1 MKFLNDYKLFV
12 QRIGLIGITNILV
25 ALSSLILLPILTK
38 NFSISDYGIWV
49 EINTTIAL
57 MPSII
62 SLGLPFTMVRF
73 LSAEKDKNKI
83 QEGFYTIT
91 IVVFIFNIIVSTLIF
106 VFSKSISY
114 ALFDGNIQVVML
126 LSVII
131 FFTCI
136 NWLFI
141 NFFRTFQQMKRYCVF
156 LLIQTYLGFFIV
168 SYLVLTGFG
177 VFIAVSGLLIAN
189 IVIFFIMSSFI
200 ISDIG
205 FKLPKFKNLRE
216 YLSFGLPTIPSNLSY
231 WIVDSSDRYV
241 IGILLGTAFVGYYAP
256 GYLLGSVIILFYA
269 PFSFLLPSVL
279 PNYYDNQDYEKVR
292 IFLKY
297 SLKYFLLIAIPT
309 VFGLS
314 ILSKPILI
322 IISTSAIALNG
333 YLVTPFVALSA
344 LLFGIYGIAS
354 EIIVLKK
361 KTKITGIIWI
371 IAAILNLSLNII
383 LVPYIGIIGAA
394 ATTLIAYTLA
404 FGLTIFYSLK
414 FFKFDLNPV
423 FILKS
428 IIASILMSLIIIF
441 INPFGILNVLIT
453 ILISSVIYSMLL
465 LLFKAIKKEEVYFFK
480 RILNYP

>member
-1 MKFLNDYKLFV
+1 
-12 QRIGLIGITNILV
+12 
-25 ALSSLILLPILTK
+25 
-38 NFSISDYGIWV
+38 
-49 EINTTIAL
+49 
-57 MPSII
+57 
-62 SLGLPFTMVRF
+62 
-73 LSAEKDKNKI
+73 
-83 QEGFYTIT
+83 
-91 IVVFIFNIIVSTLIF
+91 
-106 VFSKSISY
+106 
-114 ALFDGNIQVVML
+114 ML

-205 FKLPKFKNLRE
+205 FKLPKNLRE

-361 KTKITGIIWI
+361 KTKI
-371 IAAILNLSLNII
+371 
-383 LVPYIGIIGAA
+383 
-394 ATTLIAYTLA
+394 
-404 FGLTIFYSLK
+404 
-414 FFKFDLNPV
+414 
-423 FILKS
+423 
-428 IIASILMSLIIIF
+428 
-441 INPFGILNVLIT
+441 
-453 ILISSVIYSMLL
+453 
-465 LLFKAIKKEEVYFFK
+465 
-480 RILNYP
+480 